1 MEFGSSPRML
11 LLWRVL
17 GRILGWVWGSILER
31 ILLWRVLERIL
42 GWIMGSILGR
52 IRMCRLLG
60 DSEAHSRLGIENMD
74 FPMAV
79 R

>member
-1 MEFGSSPRML
+1 MD
-11 LLWRVL
+11 
-17 GRILGWVWGSILER
+17 SIRER

-52 IRMCRLLG
+52 IRLYRLLG

-74 FPMAV
+74 FLMAV
-79 R
+79 Q